1 MFRSSS
7 KCRKFTLYKAE
18 NNCWRKS
25 TVIFD
30 SARGF
35 HHFYGQ
41 PTILKKRKKYDTV
54 IYETVYCLQHI
65 FEFSILST
73 WYLLQMEEKTK
84 QTTIWMLRYILDWS
98 SVSAHTSDFC
108 VLIWL
113 ERQSYMSKSW
123 KLLVADSK
131 IQTKMK
137 IEIVMSFDAWIVFSL
152 TRITTE

>member
-41 PTILKKRKKYDTV
+41 PTILKKREKIWHSHLWK
-54 IYETVYCLQHI
+54 VYCLQHI
-65 FEFSILST
+65 FGGSILFT

-84 QTTIWMLRYILDWS
+84 QTTIWMLRYTLDWS
-98 SVSAHTSDFC
+98 SVSAHTLDFC

-123 KLLVADSK
+123 KLLVTDSK

-137 IEIVMSFDAWIVFSL
+137 IEIFMSFDAWIVFSL